1 MPMPSHRRVIT
12 GRELRWVLTDYLFGA
27 RVMSLRALVDALEAD
42 GFLVSGRPSKVVS
55 DALRWE
61 VRRGRV
67 VRLGR
72 GKYAAGSMPKQTLSW
87 RRARVRAIRAERCV
101 SEPWRAA

>member
-1 MPMPSHRRVIT
+1 MEPHVARAL
-12 GRELRWVLTDYLFGA
+12 ELRYLLTSYLHDRGPLSVAELA
-27 RVMSLRALVDALEAD
+27 RLLDVD
-42 GFLVSGRPSKVVS
+42 GFVVWGRPSKVVS

-72 GKYAAGSMPKQTLSW
+72 GRYAPGRMPRGTAYRIRKRVEAMHASSIGS
-87 RRARVRAIRAERCV
+87 
-101 SEPWRAA
+101 